1 MMRILIAEDDKTS
14 CNVLNALLTK
24 QGYEVVETVDGAQA
38 LQALRKP
45 DAPSLAILDW
55 MMPEMDGPEVVRRI
69 RAVPADQPPY
79 IIMLTVKNEK
89 MDIIAG
95 LDAGADDYLAKPYDT
110 GELYA
115 RVNVGR
121 RILALQA
128 AMAEKV
134 HQLQITL
141 DHVKTLRGIIPICAN
156 CKKIRDDKGYWNQ
169 VEVYIRDHSDAEF
182 SHGICPECVQKLY
195 PDFAGDIVKNGKN

>member
-1 MMRILIAEDDKTS
+1 MRILIAEDDKTS
-14 CNVLNALLTK
+14 CNILKALLTK
-24 QGYEVVETVDGAQA
+24 QGYDVVETVDGAQA
-38 LQALRKP
+38 LQEMQKT

-55 MMPEMDGPEVVRRI
+55 LMPEMDGPEVVRQI
-69 RAVPADQPPY
+69 RKVPTDQPPY
-79 IIMLTVKNEK
+79 IIILTVKSEK

-95 LDAGADDYLAKPYDT
+95 LDAGADDYLAKPYDP

-121 RILALQA
+121 RILTMQA

-134 HQLQITL
+134 HQLQNTL
-141 DHVKTLRGIIPICAN
+141 EHVKMLRGIIPICAN

-195 PDFAGDIVKNGKN
+195 PDFAGDIVKTGKN

>member
-1 MMRILIAEDDKTS
+1 MRILIAEDDITS
-14 CNVLNALLTK
+14 CNILKALLTK
-24 QGYEVVETVDGAQA
+24 QGYEVVETVNGAQA
-38 LQALRKP
+38 LQEMQKT

-55 MMPEMDGPEVVRRI
+55 LMPEMDGPEVVRQI
-69 RAVPADQPPY
+69 RKVPTDQPPY
-79 IIMLTVKNEK
+79 IIILTVKSEK

-95 LDAGADDYLAKPYDT
+95 LDAGADDYLAKPYDP

-121 RILALQA
+121 RILTMQA

-134 HQLQITL
+134 HQLQNTL
-141 DHVKTLRGIIPICAN
+141 EHVKMLRGIIPICAN

-182 SHGICPECVQKLY
+182 SHGICPECVQTLY
-195 PDFAGDIVKNGKN
+195 PDFAGDIVKSGKN

>member
-1 MMRILIAEDDKTS
+1 MRILIAEDDKTS
-14 CNVLNALLTK
+14 CNILKALLTK
-24 QGYEVVETVDGAQA
+24 QGYDVVETVDGAQA
-38 LQALRKP
+38 LQEMQKT

-55 MMPEMDGPEVVRRI
+55 LMPEMDGPDVVRQI
-69 RAVPADQPPY
+69 RKVPTDQPPY
-79 IIMLTVKNEK
+79 IIILTVKSEK

-95 LDAGADDYLAKPYDT
+95 LDAGADDYLAKPYDP

-121 RILALQA
+121 RILTMQA

-134 HQLQITL
+134 HQLQKTL
-141 DHVKTLRGIIPICAN
+141 EHVKMLRGIIPICAN

-195 PDFAGDIVKNGKN
+195 PDFAGDIVKTGKN

>member
-1 MMRILIAEDDKTS
+1 MRILIAEDDKTS
-14 CNVLNALLTK
+14 CNILKVLLTK
-24 QGYEVVETVDGAQA
+24 QGYEVIETVDGAQA
-38 LQALRKP
+38 LQEMQKP
-45 DAPSLAILDW
+45 EAPSLAILDW
-55 MMPEMDGPEVVRRI
+55 LMPEMDGPDVVRQI
-69 RAVPADQPPY
+69 RKVPTDQPPY
-79 IIMLTVKNEK
+79 IIILTVKNEK

-95 LDAGADDYLAKPYDT
+95 LDAGADDYLAKPYDP

-121 RILALQA
+121 RILAMQA

-134 HQLQITL
+134 HQLQNTL
-141 DHVKTLRGIIPICAN
+141 EHVKMLRGIIPICAN

-195 PDFAGDIVKNGKN
+195 PDFAGDVKKHVKN